1 MNLFDAGMPTPEE
14 IVNVLYEKNGTRIER
29 ITSWHHATPE
39 DFWYD
44 QDEDEWLVLLEGEAT
59 LRYDSA
65 QVDENEVLRPLKKGE
80 PLLIPAHVRHQIAHT
95 ANPAIWLCVFITP
108 THR

>member
-1 MNLFDAGMPTPEE
+1 M
-14 IVNVLYEKNGTRIER
+14 
-29 ITSWHHATPE
+29 
-39 DFWYD
+39 
-44 QDEDEWLVLLEGEAT
+44 LLEGEAT

-80 PLLIPAHVRHQIAHT
+80 PLLIPAHVRHQVAHT

>member
-1 MNLFDAGMPTPEE
+1 MNLFDPGTPTPEE
-14 IVNVLYEKNGTRIER
+14 RVDVLYEKDGTRIER
-29 ITSWHHATPE
+29 ITSWNHTTPD

-65 QVDENEVLRPLKKGE
+65 QVGKTDILRPLKKGE
-80 PLLIPAHVRHQIAHT
+80 PLLIDAHMRHQVAHT
-95 ANPAIWLCVFITP
+95 SAPAIWLCVFVTP
-108 THR
+108 QRH

>member
-1 MNLFDAGMPTPEE
+1 MNLFDPDIPTPEE
-14 IVNVLYEKNGTRIER
+14 RVDVLYEKHGTRIER
-29 ITSWHHATPE
+29 IISWHHTTPE

-65 QVDENEVLRPLKKGE
+65 QVGEEHTRRPLIKGE
-80 PLLIPAHVRHQIAHT
+80 PLLIPAHMRHQVAYT
-95 ANPAIWLCVFITP
+95 SSPAIWLCVFVTP
-108 THR
+108 Q